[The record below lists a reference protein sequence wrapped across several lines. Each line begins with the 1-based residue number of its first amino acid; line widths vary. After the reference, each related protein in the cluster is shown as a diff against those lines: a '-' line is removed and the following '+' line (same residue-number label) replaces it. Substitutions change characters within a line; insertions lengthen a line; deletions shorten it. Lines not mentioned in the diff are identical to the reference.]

1 VRLPYAYRGQRT
13 VQRTETETNYGGDMS
28 QIPIDIEEFYEA
40 NEARRESS
48 EFEFGSEWTDAADN
62 EYELSW
68 VEATGELYLMLAPDS
83 EIGTDAF
90 GDFYITEEDVE
101 ELTVLVIA
109 TIGSHE
115 AVLRAIDGWE
125 DAMLDENS
133 IEWLYARLR
142 N

>member
-1 VRLPYAYRGQRT
+1 
-13 VQRTETETNYGGDMS
+13 MS

-48 EFEFGSEWTDAADN
+48 EFEFGSEWTDAVDN

-83 EIGTDAF
+83 EVGTDAF
-90 GDFYITEEDVE
+90 GDFYVAKEDVE

-133 IEWLYARLR
+133 IEWLHARLR

>member
-1 VRLPYAYRGQRT
+1 
-13 VQRTETETNYGGDMS
+13 MS
-28 QIPIDIEEFYEA
+28 QHPIDIEEFYEA

-48 EFEFGSEWTDAADN
+48 EFEFGSEWTDALGN

-83 EIGTDAF
+83 EVGLETF
-90 GDFYITEEDVE
+90 GDFYVGKAHVE

-109 TIGSHE
+109 TISSHDG
-115 AVLRAIDGWE
+115 VLNAIDGWE
-125 DAMLDENS
+125 DAMLDDNS
-133 IEWLYARLR
+133 IAWLHARFG